1 MKEKWLKIILG
12 PHVSEKA
19 SMGAGDL
26 QLCVF
31 KVAIDA
37 NKKDIADAVEALFEV
52 NVDKV
57 RTVRVKGKTTRFK
70 QIKGRRK
77 NWKKA
82 YVTLAEGSNV
92 DLFEHAA

>member
-1 MKEKWLKIILG
+1 MKEKWLKVILG

-19 SMGAGDL
+19 SMAAGDQ

-37 NKKDIADAVEALFEV
+37 NKQDIADAVEALFEV

-82 YVTLAEGSNV
+82 YVTLAEGSQV

>member
-1 MKEKWLKIILG
+1 MIKIILG
-12 PHVSEKA
+12 PHISEKA
-19 SMGAGDL
+19 SMGAGGQ

-31 KVAIDA
+31 RVAMDA
-37 NKKDIADAVEALFEV
+37 NKKDIADAVKALFEV

-57 RTVRVKGKTTRFK
+57 RTVRVKGKATRFK
-70 QIKGRRK
+70 QVKGRRR

-82 YVTLAEGSNV
+82 YVTLAEGSHV

>member
-1 MKEKWLKIILG
+1 MKETWLKTILG
-12 PHVSEKA
+12 PHISEKA
-19 SMGAGDL
+19 SMGAGD
-26 QLCVF
+26 QQQCVF

-52 NVDKV
+52 KVDSV

-77 NWKKA
+77 DWKKA
-82 YVTLAEGSNV
+82 YVTLADGSHL